1 MSNYHFLIKDT
12 IGLNV
17 PTVEFSAITFSEL
30 AQWGI
35 GDSMWGWY
43 VPLTLSGEK
52 VLSTSVTFRGK
63 VFFTTYSPANDENS
77 DVCGGDAGNGGKYTL
92 NIYTPDEDAERDS
105 LGQSYIPG
113 EPVITA
119 LPEATASEETGGDDE
134 AGEEESEGE
143 ETEEDDSQCQ
153 NYGVIVSTSIE
164 LSDDICT
171 NLEKQYWK
179 ENE

>member
-1 MSNYHFLIKDT
+1 MSLVRNHQYGYEEQESLINRIGGITTDT
-12 IGLNV
+12 
-17 PTVEFSAITFSEL
+17 
-30 AQWGI
+30 
-35 GDSMWGWY
+35 
-43 VPLTLSGEK
+43 
-52 VLSTSVTFRGK
+52 
-63 VFFTTYSPANDENS
+63 NDENS

-119 LPEATASEETGGDDE
+119 LPEATASEETGEDDE
-134 AGEEESEGE
+134 AGKEESE
-143 ETEEDDSQCQ
+143 EEDDSQCQ
-153 NYGVIVSTSIE
+153 NYGVIVSTSVE

-171 NLEKQYWK
+171 NPEKEYWK